1 MSATERKRQLQRNTE
16 KGKIAGVCAG
26 LADYLNIET
35 WVVRLIFFTG
45 LIFSQGF
52 FLVLYIAGW
61 LILDKKSLSE
71 GHHDMHIKTNV
82 YGSGK
87 PASQAVVEMERE
99 LRSLD
104 EQVQRMEKYVTST
117 QYNLNREL
125 KQL

>member
-16 KGKIAGVCAG
+16 TGKIAGVCAG

-52 FLVLYIAGW
+52 FLILYIAGW
-61 LILDKKSLSE
+61 LILDKKPRSE
-71 GHHDMHIKTNV
+71 GHHDMHIKTRV
-82 YGSGK
+82 YGGGK
-87 PASQAVVEMERE
+87 PASQAVVEMEQE
-99 LRSLD
+99 LKSLD